1 MSEHKKTLFTAS
13 AIGGLALLAGV
24 TIWTLSGDG
33 GVQSAVAQ
41 SADDQSGAQQ
51 GLPPALVTTT
61 LASSGE
67 QAASQWLPGTVISSH
82 DARIAAEQ
90 SGRVIWVAEIGSMI
104 QAGEAVAKLDD
115 RELQLQRENHQS
127 QIESLESQLAY
138 QDSQVQRLESLS
150 SNNSVAASQ
159 LEETRSQAEV
169 VRQQLAQANIQ
180 LRQTQLQLERTKV
193 SAPFNG
199 QLVNRMVQ
207 MGEHVSAGAEIARL
221 VDIDNREV
229 RVQVPLNMADNVS
242 NGMPVAM
249 RSDLGESEETIKA
262 ISQVADENSRMF
274 EMRVHAQNPRWR
286 IGSPV
291 QVALPEH
298 ASAPE
303 VTIPRDALVLRGDR
317 QFVYRVVDETSV
329 EQIDVETGMGLGELV
344 EVLRGLQV
352 GDEVVVRGAERLQPG
367 QQIQIV
373 TRPSVAAN

>member
-13 AIGGLALLAGV
+13 AIGGLALLAGA
-24 TIWTLSGDG
+24 TIWTLSSDG

-41 SADDQSGAQQ
+41 SSDDQAGAQQ
-51 GLPPALVTTT
+51 GPPPALVTTT

-67 QAASQWLPGTVISSH
+67 QAANQWLPGTVISSH

-90 SGRVIWVAEIGSMI
+90 SGRVIWVAEVGSMI
-104 QAGEAVAKLDD
+104 QAGDAVAKLDD

-193 SAPFNG
+193 SAPFSG

-207 MGEHVSAGAEIARL
+207 MGEHVSAGVEIARL

-242 NGMPVAM
+242 NGMSVAM

-274 EMRVHAQNPRWR
+274 EMRVQAQNPRWR

-298 ASAPE
+298 SYAPE

-317 QFVYRVVDETSV
+317 QFVYRVIDTTSV
-329 EQIDVETGMGLGELV
+329 EQIDVETGMGLGNLV
-344 EVLRGLQV
+344 EILHGLQV

-373 TRPSVAAN
+373 TRPTVAAN